1 VAPLCALSF
10 APTGSN
16 LLEEHRARASIV
28 VTGNTVIDALL
39 WVRER
44 VNAADGVRWRDLLGP
59 ALHARVSEPKRKLVL
74 ITDRCAYDAM
84 ARAINPYGDGQAS
97 QRIVHALEQHFFG
110 DTHVD
115 EFVSHPVPQEAVN
128 V

>member
-1 VAPLCALSF
+1 MAPLCALSF

-84 ARAINPYGDGQAS
+84 APRDQSVRRRPGVAAHRACA
-97 QRIVHALEQHFFG
+97 RAALLR
-110 DTHVD
+110 
-115 EFVSHPVPQEAVN
+115 
-128 V
+128 